1 MSSDAVSA
9 TQQALAVLV
18 VKQGVGLGT
27 LTHPQRLLALGVAAA
42 ALDGGPDFTEAQVN
56 AALKAWLAGPAAF
69 LDTDHVEL
77 RRWLVDTGWWRRD
90 GYGRACTRV
99 PAAELVPELRAID
112 AAIARLSLAPWIAS
126 QRERVQA
133 QRLARR
139 QAWAQQGGAPAPGQ
153 SG

>member
-1 MSSDAVSA
+1 MTSDAVSS

-42 ALDGGPDFTEAQVN
+42 AIDSGPVFTEPQVN

-77 RRWLVDTGWWRRD
+77 RRWLVDTGWWQRD
-90 GYGRACTRV
+90 GYGRAYARTPV
-99 PAAELVPELRAID
+99 AELAPELRAID
-112 AAIARLSLAPWIAS
+112 AAIAPLNLATWIAS
-126 QRERVQA
+126 QCERVQA
-133 QRLARR
+133 QRAARR
-139 QAWAQQGGAPAPGQ
+139 QAWAQQGGAAASDP
-153 SG
+153 SR